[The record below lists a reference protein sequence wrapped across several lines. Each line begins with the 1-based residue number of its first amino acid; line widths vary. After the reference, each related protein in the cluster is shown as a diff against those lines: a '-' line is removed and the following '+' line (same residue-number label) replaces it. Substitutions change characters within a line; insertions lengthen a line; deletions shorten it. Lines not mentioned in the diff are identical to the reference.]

1 MAVCAATAS
10 AAFAQ
15 MSYLDNGVIKIGVNL
30 GKGGSIT
37 YLSDSGTGQNIV
49 NSADLGRQIQQSYYS
64 GPDDFD
70 PYGNQSPNW
79 NPWPWNPIQSGDC
92 YGHRGTVLQS
102 SNDGTELYV
111 KSRPMQWALNGVPG
125 EATFESWIRL
135 EGPAAR
141 IRARLVNARTD
152 STLLYPARHQEL
164 PAVYTVGT
172 LHRLFTYQ
180 GTAPWS
186 GGPLTDKGHVPP
198 PWTYWRATEN
208 WAALVNDAGWGLG
221 VYHAG
226 DGLFAGGFYGTWGSG
241 GALDSQCGYITPLQT
256 DHLDHDIVYEYEYCL
271 VLGRLEDV
279 RTWVY
284 QQPRRPGPE
293 YLFDADRQHWFCRNT
308 SDAGFP
314 MEGVMRV
321 SLAASD
327 PVMIGPPCGFYAAD
341 VPTLYIGAAYQVNG
355 PRTAELYWERNNE
368 GTTEGV
374 FRSSQRLQFAVIPDG
389 RYHTY
394 ALDLASSPAYTGLIT
409 QLRFDPAASGQSG
422 EYVEVRS
429 ISATRR
435 PEIELSTVLLERA
448 VLHGGILPDDHVT
461 IRNAGSGTVS
471 YAVAG
476 DASWLQVSPTQGF
489 STGEADPI
497 AIVYDPAGLAVGEH
511 AATITVSDPQAN
523 GSPAQIAVRLRVA
536 ATPAMRADLD
546 DDGDVDQEDF
556 GRLQK
561 CLSAAD
567 TSTLPAE
574 CLESDLNGDRL
585 IDQADCGLFV
595 ACVSGPGVS
604 VEPGCGQ

>member
-1 MAVCAATAS
+1 MKPCPAARGRFVTVRRAACMAVCAATAS

-102 SNDGTELYV
+102 NNDGTELYV

-208 WAALVNDAGWGLG
+208 WAALVNDAGWG
-221 VYHAG
+221 
-226 DGLFAGGFYGTWGSG
+226 
-241 GALDSQCGYITPLQT
+241 
-256 DHLDHDIVYEYEYCL
+256 
-271 VLGRLEDV
+271 R
-279 RTWVY
+279 
-284 QQPRRPGPE
+284 
-293 YLFDADRQHWFCRNT
+293 
-308 SDAGFP
+308 
-314 MEGVMRV
+314 
-321 SLAASD
+321 AA
-327 PVMIGPPCGFYAAD
+327 
-341 VPTLYIGAAYQVNG
+341 TLPGAA
-355 PRTAELYWERNNE
+355 
-368 GTTEGV
+368 
-374 FRSSQRLQFAVIPDG
+374 
-389 RYHTY
+389 
-394 ALDLASSPAYTGLIT
+394 GL
-409 QLRFDPAASGQSG
+409 
-422 EYVEVRS
+422 
-429 ISATRR
+429 
-435 PEIELSTVLLERA
+435 
-448 VLHGGILPDDHVT
+448 H
-461 IRNAGSGTVS
+461 
-471 YAVAG
+471 
-476 DASWLQVSPTQGF
+476 DASTAPGVPGGHWSR
-489 STGEADPI
+489 S
-497 AIVYDPAGLAVGEH
+497 
-511 AATITVSDPQAN
+511 AATLPRCRPTTSITTSSMSTSTAWSSAGWRTFAP
-523 GSPAQIAVRLRVA
+523 GSTNSRAARAPNTCSTPTGNTGSAETRV
-536 ATPAMRADLD
+536 TPAFRWK
-546 DDGDVDQEDF
+546 G
-556 GRLQK
+556 
-561 CLSAAD
+561 
-567 TSTLPAE
+567 
-574 CLESDLNGDRL
+574 
-585 IDQADCGLFV
+585 
-595 ACVSGPGVS
+595 
-604 VEPGCGQ
+604 